1 MEVVY
6 QMVNVYVDGNVQDQ
20 IQSTLQKVYFK
31 NESKLNTVQLT
42 VTTHFGIVI
51 QSVSNQKLQQ
61 LPQLINPENVT
72 TDVK

>member
-6 QMVNVYVDGNVQDQ
+6 QMVNVYVDGNAQDQ
-20 IQSTLQKVYFK
+20 IRSTLQKVYFK

-42 VTTHFGIVI
+42 VTTHFGIAI

-61 LPQLINPENVT
+61 LPQLKHPENVT
-72 TDVK
+72 NDVK